1 MALEMPAISLAA
13 VPGRRHQIIEFA
25 REAEQRGFAGVYM
38 PSMGDNMALSTAIAV
53 ATSTIPFG
61 TSICPIYF
69 RAPLDLAQAAGFIHE
84 VSNGRFR
91 FGIGV
96 AHAPSHARYG
106 VTVGKPL
113 SDIREFVA
121 TVKGARMVGEMP
133 PITLAT
139 LRKKM
144 IALSGE
150 IAEGMVFAN
159 GSRSHMAESLS
170 ALPQAKR
177 DDPDFFIGDMIP
189 TCVYDDEKAAAAV
202 NRKTLIHYAQLPN
215 YRNYW
220 KEAGYEE
227 EMAGVEKAV
236 ADGGD
241 PEKIAA
247 CLSDKWLADA
257 TLYGSASKVLEG
269 LEAWY
274 DAGIRTPILVPS
286 SAQGNQLKAIQEL
299 FELCARLK

>member
-1 MALEMPAISLAA
+1 MPIEMPAISLAA
-13 VPGRRHQIIEFA
+13 VPGRRHKIIEFA
-25 REAEQRGFAGVYM
+25 KEAEQRGFAGIYM
-38 PSMGDNMALSTAIAV
+38 PSLGDNMALSTALAV
-53 ATSTIPFG
+53 ATDRIHFG

-69 RAPLDLAQAAGFIHE
+69 RSPLDLAQHAAFIHE
-84 VSNGRFR
+84 LSGGRFR

-113 SDIREFVA
+113 SDIREFVK
-121 TVKGARMVGEMP
+121 TAREAKMIGELP

-139 LRKKM
+139 LRNKM
-144 IALSGE
+144 IALSAE
-150 IAEGMVFAN
+150 IAEGLVFAN
-159 GSRSHMAESLS
+159 GSRSHMGVSFAV
-170 ALPQAKR
+170 LPDEKR
-177 DDPDFFIGDMIP
+177 NDPDFFIGNMIP
-189 TCVYDDEKAAAAV
+189 TCVFDDEETAAAV
-202 NRKTLIHYAQLPN
+202 NRKTLISYARLPN

-227 EMAGVEKAV
+227 EMVGVERAMGNG
-236 ADGGD
+236 DD
-241 PEKIAA
+241 PEDIAK
-247 CLSDKWLADA
+247 CLSDRWLSDN

-274 DAGIRTPILVPS
+274 EAGVKTPILVPS
-286 SAQGNQLKAIQEL
+286 SAQGNQIKAISEL